1 MKIVIIGAGSSSF
14 GRGQVADIL
23 QAKDLNRRDTVLC
36 LVDSDSAALER
47 MMKVAGRIREHVKS
61 DIRLENAT
69 DYRPALPGAKY
80 VVIAVARKRHE
91 LWEQDFRIPL
101 SYGFKHCCGE
111 NGGPGAL
118 FHALRSF
125 ELVIPICRAVEKSC
139 PDAFVLN
146 FTNPEARVL
155 HAISHLTKAK
165 AAGFCHGFYGAHNA
179 ISRYLNQPPEQLAI
193 TSAGLNH
200 FYCVLSVKEK
210 STGRERLADVIRLAA
225 DDPSAEPL
233 FRKIA
238 QLFGVFTFPSDNHIG
253 EYLAYGA
260 EFYGT
265 KWIHGLECRKVPL
278 AAVPPSSPLDEYAKG
293 LRPMADPEIL
303 RLSGELVVPVISD
316 IEFDRNRLH
325 AAVNV
330 INRDG
335 YIDNL
340 PRSGVVEVPG
350 IVNASGIHPQ
360 HVGSIPEIFAVYSR
374 TQYAIHELLT
384 EAYRTGSK
392 RLLLQALLLDPVV
405 NSITGAEK
413 MLDEMLE
420 LQKDY
425 LPSFS

>member
-1 MKIVIIGAGSSSF
+1 
-14 GRGQVADIL
+14 VADIF

-36 LVDSDSAALER
+36 LVDSDSEALER
-47 MMKVAGRIREHVKS
+47 MMKVARRIGEHLKS
-61 DIRLENAT
+61 NIRLEGAT
-69 DYRPALPGAKY
+69 DYRAALPGAKY
-80 VVIAVARKRHE
+80 VIIAVARKRYE
-91 LWEQDFRIPL
+91 LWEQDFRVPL
-101 SYGFKHCCGE
+101 AHGFRHCLGE

-125 ELVIPICRAVEKSC
+125 ELVIPICRAVEKTC

-155 HAISHLTKAK
+155 HAVSNLTRAK
-165 AAGFCHGFYGAHNA
+165 VTGFCHGFYGAHHA
-179 ISRYLNQPPEQLAI
+179 IARYLNQPLEQLEI
-193 TSAGLNH
+193 VSAGMNH
-200 FYCVLSVKEK
+200 FFCVLSVKEK
-210 STGRERLADVIRLAA
+210 GTGRERFPDVLRLAA
-225 DDPSAEPL
+225 NDPSANPL
-233 FRKIA
+233 FRKIV
-238 QLFGVFTFPSDNHIG
+238 QLFGVFTYPSDDHIG
-253 EYLAYGA
+253 EYLAYGS
-260 EFYGT
+260 EFHGT
-265 KWIHGLECRKVPL
+265 KWHYGLECRKVPTGTT
-278 AAVPPSSPLDEYAKG
+278 PESSPVDEYAKG
-293 LRPMADPEIL
+293 LRPVDDPQIL
-303 RLSGELVVPVISD
+303 SLSGELTVPVISD

-340 PRSGVVEVPG
+340 PRNCVVEVPG
-350 IVNASGIHPQ
+350 IVKASGIHPQ
-360 HVGSIPEIFAVYSR
+360 HVGAIPEIFAVYSR

-384 EAYRTGSK
+384 EAYRTSSK

>member
-1 MKIVIIGAGSSSF
+1 MKIVIIGAGSRSF
-14 GRGQVADIL
+14 GRGQVADML

-36 LVDSDSAALER
+36 LVDSDAEALER
-47 MMKVAGRIREHVKS
+47 MMKVAQRIREHVKS
-61 DIRLENAT
+61 DIRLEGAT
-69 DYRPALPGAKY
+69 DYREALPGAKY
-80 VVIAVARKRHE
+80 VIIAVARKRYE

-101 SYGFKHCCGE
+101 SYGFRHCTGE

-125 ELVIPICRAVEKSC
+125 ELVIPICRAVEKVC
-139 PDAFVLN
+139 PDAFVMN

-155 HAISHLTKAK
+155 HAVSHLTRAK

-179 ISRYLNQPPEQLAI
+179 ISRYLNQPPEQLEI

-210 STGRERLADVIRLAA
+210 STGRERLSDVIRLAA
-225 DDPSAEPL
+225 ADSSAEPL

-253 EYLAYGA
+253 EYLAYGS
-260 EFYGT
+260 EFHGI
-265 KWIHGLECRKVPL
+265 KWLYGLESRKIPAGTVQKPL
-278 AAVPPSSPLDEYAKG
+278 PVDEYAKG
-293 LRPMADPEIL
+293 LRPIDDPQIL
-303 RLSGELVVPVISD
+303 SLSGELTVPIISD
-316 IEFDRNRLH
+316 IEFNRNRLH

-340 PRSGVVEVPG
+340 PRSCAVEVPG
-350 IVNASGIHPQ
+350 MVNAGGIHPQ
-360 HVGSIPEIFAVYSR
+360 HVGAIPEIFAVYSR

-384 EAYRTGSK
+384 EAYRTSSK
-392 RLLLQALLLDPVV
+392 RLLLQALLLDPMV

-420 LQKDY
+420 LQKEY
-425 LPSFS
+425 LPSFA

>member
-1 MKIVIIGAGSSSF
+1 MKIVIIGAGSRSF
-14 GRGQVADIL
+14 GRGQVADIF

-36 LVDSDSAALER
+36 LVDSDSEALER
-47 MMKVAGRIREHVKS
+47 MMKVAQRIREHMKS
-61 DIRLENAT
+61 DIRLEWAT
-69 DYRPALPGAKY
+69 DYRQALPGAKY
-80 VVIAVARKRHE
+80 VVIAVARKRYE
-91 LWEQDFRIPL
+91 LWEQDFRVPL
-101 SYGFKHCCGE
+101 AHGFRHCLGE

-125 ELVIPICRAVEKSC
+125 ELIIPICREVEKLC

-155 HAISHLTKAK
+155 HAISHLTRVK
-165 AAGFCHGFYGAHNA
+165 AAGFCHGFYGAHGA
-179 ISRYLNQPPEQLAI
+179 ISRYLNQPSEQVEI
-193 TSAGLNH
+193 TSAGMNH

-210 STGRERLADVIRLAA
+210 STGRELLPDVLRLAA
-225 DDPSAEPL
+225 DDSSAPPL
-233 FRKIA
+233 FRKIV
-238 QLFGVFTFPSDNHIG
+238 QLFGIFTFPSDDHIG

-260 EFYGT
+260 EFHGT
-265 KWIHGLECRKVPL
+265 EWDYGLERRKIPL
-278 AAVPPSSPLDEYAKG
+278 KAVPASSPVDEYAKG
-293 LRPMADPEIL
+293 QRPVDDPEIL
-303 RLSGELVVPVISD
+303 CPSGELVVPVIGD

-350 IVNASGIHPQ
+350 IVNASGIHPRP
-360 HVGSIPEIFAVYSR
+360 VGAIPEIFAVYSR

-384 EAYRTGSK
+384 EAYRTSSK

-405 NSITGAEK
+405 NNITSAEK
-413 MLDEMLE
+413 MLDEMLD